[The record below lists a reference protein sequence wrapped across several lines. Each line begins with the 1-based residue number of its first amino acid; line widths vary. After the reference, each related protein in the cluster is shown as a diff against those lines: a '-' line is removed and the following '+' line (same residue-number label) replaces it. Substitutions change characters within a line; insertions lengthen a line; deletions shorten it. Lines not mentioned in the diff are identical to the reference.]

1 MLGASDMQQIEYA
14 IKTKCVF
21 LTHNRAH
28 FEKLYTEL
36 IAKCIDHP
44 GVTNKAKSKDTY
56 FDTLPSIPSPQGRG
70 NYYPSPLVGEGEGEG
85 ECSLTYALLSIIA
98 TRRNVYE
105 LTRRV
110 SRVLS
115 GYTKES
121 IKNQLLYV

>member
-1 MLGASDMQQIEYA
+1 VISIYCDEDVDVLIKPLLEAKGFKVLTTLNEEMLGASDTQQIEYA

-44 GVTNKAKSKDTY
+44 GV
-56 FDTLPSIPSPQGRG
+56 
-70 NYYPSPLVGEGEGEG
+70 
-85 ECSLTYALLSIIA
+85 IIA